1 MKTIFKNIKTG
12 WVGVLGML
20 LASFVLLVGCKEVYP
35 GVGSIPDNTPP
46 SANFSYAQLSSS
58 DYLEVTFTN
67 LSASSTDYLWDFGD
81 GTTSIEDEPVHTYAA
96 DGLYTISL
104 TSSDKLGVVANAT
117 KEIELTEPAAYVPP
131 ILESSFED
139 GQLSGATGDGRD
151 SWRNSDLGGVIQ
163 ITSSPTVTGSQAA
176 KLTGDP
182 SDMRIGYQLITVTE
196 NTVYDVKF
204 FYTMK
209 DNTPGSL
216 TFAVL
221 DGPVSSH
228 ADALDAIIG
237 ATTVNDQTDP
247 SSYVVETFSFY
258 SGSNTEVALYFFNDG
273 SAETRIDDVSIDLG
287 TGPVPALASFSFEE
301 DASNYMTI
309 DFTNAS
315 VNADSYSWD
324 FGDGSTSMDMN
335 PSHTYALDSTY
346 TVTLTASNVDGGT
359 DMVSHDVTI
368 AAPLS
373 VAINNPSLDDEIVK
387 DDNRTA
393 WRNVAL
399 ETDADTY
406 ISASDYMLQ
415 MSTTNRTG
423 TWSGK
428 LPTAENSSKP
438 RRWMYQ
444 AIQVNPN
451 TSYDISAYIRNK
463 DSYVGS
469 TVTFQVYDAPFNTAS
484 TIDDTGYIL
493 SAADFDASTGHDTNV
508 FTQATIN
515 FNSGTSTEVVLFIS
529 NDYTLNVSGEN
540 SESFVDD
547 VSITEL

>member
-12 WVGVLGML
+12 WVGVLGVL

-46 SANFSYAQLSSS
+46 SANFSFAQLSSS

-67 LSASSTDYLWDFGD
+67 LSGSSTDYLWDFGD
-81 GTTSIEDEPVHTYAA
+81 GTTSIEEEPVHTYPS
-96 DGLYTISL
+96 DGLYTVTL
-104 TSSDKLGVVANAT
+104 TSSDKLGIVANAT

-131 ILESSFED
+131 ILEFSFED

-182 SDMRIGYQLITVTE
+182 SDIRIGYQLLTVTE

-209 DNTPGSL
+209 DATPGSL

-324 FGDGSTSMDMN
+324 FGDGSTSMDMD

-373 VAINNPSLDDEIVK
+373 VAINNPSFDDEIVK

-406 ISASDYMLQ
+406 IAASDYMLQ

-451 TSYDISAYIRNK
+451 TSYDIKLRR
-463 DSYVGS
+463 
-469 TVTFQVYDAPFNTAS
+469 
-484 TIDDTGYIL
+484 
-493 SAADFDASTGHDTNV
+493 
-508 FTQATIN
+508 
-515 FNSGTSTEVVLFIS
+515 
-529 NDYTLNVSGEN
+529 
-540 SESFVDD
+540 
-547 VSITEL
+547 

>member
-1 MKTIFKNIKTG
+1 MKTIVKNIKTG
-12 WVGVLGML
+12 WVGVLSML

-35 GVGSIPDNTPP
+35 GAGEIPDNTPP
-46 SANFSYAQLSSS
+46 SANFSFAQLSSS

-81 GTTSIEDEPVHTYAA
+81 GTTSIEDEPVHTYAS
-96 DGLYTISL
+96 DGLYTVSL
-104 TSSDKLGVVANAT
+104 TSSDKLGVEAIAT

-131 ILESSFED
+131 ILEYSFED

-182 SDMRIGYQLITVTE
+182 SDLRIGYQLITVTE

-204 FYTMK
+204 FYTMN

-228 ADALDAIIG
+228 VDALDAIIG
-237 ATTVNDQTDP
+237 GTTVSDQSDP

-324 FGDGSTSMDMN
+324 FGDGSTSTDMD

-373 VAINNPSLDDEIVK
+373 VAINNPSFDDETVK

-406 ISASDYMLQ
+406 IAASDYMLQ

-469 TVTFQVYDAPFNTAS
+469 TVTFQVYDAPFSTAS
-484 TIDDTGYIL
+484 TIDDAGYIL

-515 FNSGTSTEVVLFIS
+515 FNSGTSSEVVLFIS